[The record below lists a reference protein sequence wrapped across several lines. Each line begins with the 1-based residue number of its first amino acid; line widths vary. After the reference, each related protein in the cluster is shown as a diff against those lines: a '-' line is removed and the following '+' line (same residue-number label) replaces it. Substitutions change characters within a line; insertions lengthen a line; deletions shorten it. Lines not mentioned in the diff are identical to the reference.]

1 LLGSLRRFAL
11 RNVFLTMLG
20 IVGVSETLILQ
31 WALVTAG
38 LPGFGWL
45 AGFAL
50 AIGLALANAATLM
63 GLRALSWS
71 NRAIYLLSRAYMLV
85 SLGALI
91 TGPILA
97 GALLIA
103 ALPASLG
110 FPSTAQTALVGGGG
124 LAVALGFG
132 SILWGFLVGQRKVVV
147 EDVDLPIRDLPPP
160 LEGLEIAHIT
170 DLHIGRQLRAPL
182 LRSFVAQ
189 VNAVGADL
197 IVITGD
203 IFDFDKEFIE
213 EGCRELA
220 ALEAPLGVYA
230 ILGNHDVY
238 TGREEV
244 AQGLRRLT
252 AIHLLRDEW
261 TSLETRGA
269 KLYLL
274 GLEDTGKGWTDRD
287 CESPE
292 LEKLCNDSP
301 RGAPRVLLAHRPGW
315 FRQAQSLDVDVMLAG
330 HTHGGQI
337 SLPAPLH
344 HHNISQLIANWTRG
358 RFEEGESVLY
368 VNRGLGV
375 AGPPVR
381 LNCPREIARL
391 RLVRREPAP

>member
-1 LLGSLRRFAL
+1 LLGTLRRFAL
-11 RNVFLTMLG
+11 RNVFFTMLG
-20 IVGVSETLILQ
+20 MVGISETLILQ
-31 WALVTAG
+31 WVLVAAG

-45 AGFAL
+45 AGVAL

-71 NRAIYLLSRAYMLV
+71 NRAVYVLSRAYMLV

-97 GALLIA
+97 LALLLA
-103 ALPASLG
+103 ALPASFG

-147 EDVDLPIRDLPPP
+147 DEVELPIRDLPPP

-170 DLHIGRQLRAPL
+170 DLHIGRQLRAPR

-203 IFDFDKEFIE
+203 IFDFDEEFIE

-244 AQGLRRLT
+244 AQGSACFATSGRRSRRVARSSICSGSRTRARAGPIATARVPSWRSSATTRPEARRASCSLT
-252 AIHLLRDEW
+252 ARAGSGRRRAW
-261 TSLETRGA
+261 TST
-269 KLYLL
+269 
-274 GLEDTGKGWTDRD
+274 
-287 CESPE
+287 
-292 LEKLCNDSP
+292 
-301 RGAPRVLLAHRPGW
+301 
-315 FRQAQSLDVDVMLAG
+315 
-330 HTHGGQI
+330 
-337 SLPAPLH
+337 
-344 HHNISQLIANWTRG
+344 
-358 RFEEGESVLY
+358 
-368 VNRGLGV
+368 
-375 AGPPVR
+375 
-381 LNCPREIARL
+381 
-391 RLVRREPAP
+391 